1 MRPGRGAIV
10 ALVSA
15 EGYDPSAYGRDVAAD
30 YDALYGAIPDTDEAV
45 ACLAEL
51 AGPGPLLELG
61 IGTGRLALPLAA
73 RGLEVHG
80 VDASE
85 EMVGELRRK
94 PGGAEI
100 PVHVASF
107 DDYSLEQRFSL
118 VVLALHTIY
127 GLPTQERQVRCFE
140 TAARHLRPGGAF
152 VIEASLLDI
161 GAFRAGQAVRPRF
174 ASPGRVELQVH
185 RYDPVSQHLD
195 WTNVHLSNSGVRLN
209 SGRNLYAS
217 PHELDLMA
225 RIAGLR
231 LRERWGDWSREPFTA
246 ESTRHVSVYAA
257 SATVS

>member
-1 MRPGRGAIV
+1 M
-10 ALVSA
+10 SDA
-15 EGYDPSAYGRDVAAD
+15 EAYDPSAYGRDIAGD
-30 YDALYGAIPDTDEAV
+30 YDDLYGAIPDTDVAV
-45 ACLAEL
+45 ACLAAL
-51 AGPGPLLELG
+51 AGEGPVLELG

-80 VDASE
+80 VEASE
-85 EMVGELRRK
+85 EMLGELRRK

-100 PVHVASF
+100 PVHVSSF
-107 DDYSLEQRFSL
+107 DDYALEQRFAL

-140 TAARHLRPGGAF
+140 TAARHLRPSGAF

-174 ASPGRVELQVH
+174 TSAGQVELQVH

-195 WTNVHLSNSGVRLN
+195 WTNVHLSDAGVRLN

-231 LRERWGDWSREPFTA
+231 LRERWGGWSREPFGA
-246 ESTRHVSVYAA
+246 DSTRHVSVYAPSGA
-257 SATVS
+257 LT

>member
-1 MRPGRGAIV
+1 M
-10 ALVSA
+10 A
-15 EGYDPSAYGRDVAAD
+15 EGYDPSAYGRDVAGD

-45 ACLAEL
+45 ACLTEL

-73 RGLEVHG
+73 GGLDVHG
-80 VDASE
+80 VEASE

-94 PGGAEI
+94 PGGADI

-107 DDYSLEQRFSL
+107 DDYALEQRFSL

-127 GLPTQERQVRCFE
+127 GLPTQERQVHCFE
-140 TAARHLRPGGAF
+140 VAARHLRADGAF
-152 VIEASLLDI
+152 VIEASVLDV

-174 ASPGRVELQVH
+174 TSPGRVELQVH
-185 RYDPVSQHLD
+185 RYDPVSQHLE
-195 WTNVHLSNSGVRLN
+195 WTNVHLSNAGVRLN
-209 SGRNLYAS
+209 SGTNLYAS

-231 LRERWGDWSREPFTA
+231 LRERWGGWSREPFTA
-246 ESTRHVSVYAA
+246 ESSRHVSVYAPSTA
-257 SATVS
+257 